1 MLSDVSLSVVCT
13 DSSLQSRKPVWGY
26 EEGVPSLQNPKKKG
40 ALDLNNENK
49 STVSAGSFLNA
60 YLSSNIRAGDGS
72 AGAVA
77 CVLCTGRA

>member
-1 MLSDVSLSVVCT
+1 MFLYLWCALTVACKAESLSGAM
-13 DSSLQSRKPVWGY
+13 RK
-26 EEGVPSLQNPKKKG
+26 EFLLCRIQKKG